1 LAESPSLSIMRSSP
15 RTFGG
20 RRLGVLVT
28 DGVDAGL
35 LRQLETEFNDVGA
48 TIELVAPAIGGI
60 KSEDGAWIEAG
71 KTLAT
76 APSVLFDA
84 VAIVIAPQ
92 AGKEIAKS
100 LLACAF
106 VADAYAHCKFI
117 AYTADARPLL
127 DRALAGCPLDGG
139 CKQVET
145 GVAAAQFAAQCAQL
159 RFWTRE
165 PVLGL

>member
-1 LAESPSLSIMRSSP
+1 MRSAA
-15 RTFGG
+15 RTFAG

-28 DGVDAGL
+28 DGVEAGF

-48 TIELVAPAIGGI
+48 TVELVAPAIGGI
-60 KSEDGAWIEAG
+60 KSEDGAWIEAK
-71 KTLAT
+71 KTLDT

-84 VAIVIAPQ
+84 VAIAVSPQ
-92 AGKEIAKS
+92 ASREIAKN
-100 LLACAF
+100 LAARAF

-117 AYTADARPLL
+117 AYTADARALL
-127 DRALAGCPLDGG
+127 DCALGGSALDAG

-145 GVAAAQFAAQCAQL
+145 AMAAAQFAAQCAQL
-159 RFWTRE
+159 RFWARE